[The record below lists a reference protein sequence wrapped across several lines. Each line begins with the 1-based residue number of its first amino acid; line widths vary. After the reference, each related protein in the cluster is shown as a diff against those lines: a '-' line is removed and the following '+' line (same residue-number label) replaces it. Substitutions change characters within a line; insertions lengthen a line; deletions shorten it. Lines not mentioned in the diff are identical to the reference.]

1 MRIDNLPLKGR
12 AGLAITLAV
21 VIIFLI
27 ALPQARWFL
36 AISLGLGI
44 GVAAILRLAR
54 RD

>member
-1 MRIDNLPLKGR
+1 MRIDQIPLKGR
-12 AGLAITLAV
+12 AGLLITIAV

-44 GVAAILRLAR
+44 VVAAILRLAR
-54 RD
+54 RG

>member
-1 MRIDNLPLKGR
+1 MRIDQIPLKGR

-36 AISLGLGI
+36 AISLGLGVV
-44 GVAAILRLAR
+44 VAAILRLAR
-54 RD
+54 SH